1 MIIVISFYFMKRLT
15 QLGSQALARLLERI
29 LEMRDALL
37 IISPKMNLLGLP

>member
-1 MIIVISFYFMKRLT
+1 LIKQLT
-15 QLGSQALARLLERI
+15 LLGPQTLVRLLERI